1 MRTRVLLLSALLMLS
16 LAGWADVS
24 VVGRVVDASGEPL
37 IGVNILLQGTTTGTL
52 TNIDGE
58 FAIDVPSSSSVLVVS
73 YIGYQTK

>member
-37 IGVNILLQGTTTGTL
+37 IGVNIL
-52 TNIDGE
+52 
-58 FAIDVPSSSSVLVVS
+58 
-73 YIGYQTK
+73 